1 MKSFK
6 YTINGNVYKV
16 HINSVV
22 DDIADVEVNGT
33 PYQVK
38 LEKPAKKQ
46 MVTLKRPAQAPTTAS
61 GDPVVTRPAAS
72 TTQGAV
78 KTPLPGVIL
87 QVKCNVGDTVK
98 RGHTLIEAVQYRPLL
113 INTYLKT
120 CVLERD
126 ITDQDTKS
134 DRDQKH
140 RFKLIFNRQ
149 EYKQQTYQ
157 NHDEMSRSSV
167 VYTCIGKEQL

>member
-61 GDPVVTRPAAS
+61 GDSVVTRPAAS

-98 RGHTLIEAVQYRPLL
+98 RGQTLIILEAMKMENN
-113 INTYLKT
+113 INADRDGKIIEIKVHKGDS
-120 CVLERD
+120 VLEGAD
-126 ITDQDTKS
+126 
-134 DRDQKH
+134 
-140 RFKLIFNRQ
+140 L
-149 EYKQQTYQ
+149 
-157 NHDEMSRSSV
+157 V
-167 VYTCIGKEQL
+167 VIG

>member
-61 GDPVVTRPAAS
+61 GDPVVTLLHKALLR
-72 TTQGAV
+72 
-78 KTPLPGVIL
+78 LRY
-87 QVKCNVGDTVK
+87 QVLSCRLSAT
-98 RGHTLIEAVQYRPLL
+98 
-113 INTYLKT
+113 
-120 CVLERD
+120 
-126 ITDQDTKS
+126 
-134 DRDQKH
+134 
-140 RFKLIFNRQ
+140 
-149 EYKQQTYQ
+149 
-157 NHDEMSRSSV
+157 
-167 VYTCIGKEQL
+167 

>member
-22 DDIADVEVNGT
+22 DDIAEVEVNGT
-33 PYQVK
+33 PYNVK
-38 LEKPAKKQ
+38 MEKPAKKQ
-46 MVTLKRPAQAPTTAS
+46 MVTLKRPAQAPTTPTGES
-61 GDPVVTRPAAS
+61 VITRPAAS

-98 RGHTLIEAVQYRPLL
+98 RGQTLL
-113 INTYLKT
+113 ILEAMQMEHNINADRDGKIIEIKVHKGDS
-120 CVLERD
+120 VLEGAD
-126 ITDQDTKS
+126 
-134 DRDQKH
+134 
-140 RFKLIFNRQ
+140 L
-149 EYKQQTYQ
+149 
-157 NHDEMSRSSV
+157 V
-167 VYTCIGKEQL
+167 VIG

>member
-98 RGHTLIEAVQYRPLL
+98 RGQTLIILEAMKMENNIDAERGGVVKSIHVQKGATVMEGDLL
-113 INTYLKT
+113 I
-120 CVLERD
+120 VIE
-126 ITDQDTKS
+126 
-134 DRDQKH
+134 
-140 RFKLIFNRQ
+140 
-149 EYKQQTYQ
+149 
-157 NHDEMSRSSV
+157 
-167 VYTCIGKEQL
+167 

>member
-46 MVTLKRPAQAPTTAS
+46 MVTLKRPAQADNSKWRPCSYSS
-61 GDPVVTRPAAS
+61 GSLYYTR
-72 TTQGAV
+72 
-78 KTPLPGVIL
+78 
-87 QVKCNVGDTVK
+87 C
-98 RGHTLIEAVQYRPLL
+98 
-113 INTYLKT
+113 
-120 CVLERD
+120 C
-126 ITDQDTKS
+126 
-134 DRDQKH
+134 
-140 RFKLIFNRQ
+140 
-149 EYKQQTYQ
+149 
-157 NHDEMSRSSV
+157 
-167 VYTCIGKEQL
+167 